1 MFLNCIDGQK
11 IAKRL
16 AKNITKETRKATHLV
31 QEYNNQCIEESS
43 PISLVDV
50 LSPDSTFWNAE
61 ARSESFKVRREI
73 IEAFLRMERSTEAL
87 ELLKSEM
94 KSTMQYW
101 LFRIQT
107 LKQKV
112 RQSTNDTIQ
121 PRSYFTFEEIIG

>member
-61 ARSESFKVRREI
+61 ARSESFRVRREI
-73 IEAFLRMERSTEAL
+73 IEAFLRMERSTEEL

-101 LFRIQT
+101 LLNRKF
-107 LKQKV
+107 V
-112 RQSTNDTIQ
+112 RAPMTRYTA
-121 PRSYFTFEEIIG
+121 